1 MWQFKKKTNFQ
12 LVKLSLDK
20 SLNNREKEPGC
31 ADSENRSHGRCPV
44 GQQHKYSCKN
54 VKMD

>member
-1 MWQFKKKTNFQ
+1 MWQFKKKKNFQ